1 MKCFESHK
9 NARMFDVIISNA
21 EGSDKILTN
30 PEVTT
35 LYMAETC
42 MILSPGVS
50 PIVRSNRARMFGDLG
65 YLLPGPQGCLT
76 RS

>member
-30 PEVTT
+30 PELTT
-35 LYMAETC
+35 LYMAETW
-42 MILSPGVS
+42 MILS
-50 PIVRSNRARMFGDLG
+50 ILEFH
-65 YLLPGPQGCLT
+65 LL
-76 RS
+76 